1 MLPLKS
7 EGEYFYANLDRD
19 FPGLKEH
26 YIRTYG
32 NAYELPSRNQTQLL
46 RFFHD
51 TCEAHGIWHDNDQ
64 IFQYMGQFEQKE
76 AARQM
81 SLFDMTNDT
90 V

>member
-26 YIRTYG
+26 YIRIYG
-32 NAYELPSRNQTQLL
+32 NAYELPSQNQTQLL